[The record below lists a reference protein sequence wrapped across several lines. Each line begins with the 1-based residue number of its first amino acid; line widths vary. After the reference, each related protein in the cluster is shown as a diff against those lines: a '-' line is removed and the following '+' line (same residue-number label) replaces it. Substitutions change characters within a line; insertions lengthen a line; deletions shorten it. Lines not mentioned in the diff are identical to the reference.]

1 MEIYNDRKNGGQKK
15 TPKKDVDADED
26 MDIEVEDDDLEF

>member
-26 MDIEVEDDDLEF
+26 IDIEVEDDDLEF

>member
-15 TPKKDVDADED
+15 TPKKDEE
-26 MDIEVEDDDLEF
+26 MDIDDDELEF